1 MYVQQYKA
9 PEQMIK
15 QKKKK
20 KAEFYMQYNF
30 IYIICTYTLNVTLW
44 FLWMYTH
51 IYVKAGE
58 KHWQNTLVCPP
69 F

>member
-1 MYVQQYKA
+1 
-9 PEQMIK
+9 MIK

-20 KAEFYMQYNF
+20 AEFYVQYNF
-30 IYIICTYTLNVTLW
+30 IYIICTYTQNVTLR

-58 KHWQNTLVCPP
+58 KHWQNTLVCP